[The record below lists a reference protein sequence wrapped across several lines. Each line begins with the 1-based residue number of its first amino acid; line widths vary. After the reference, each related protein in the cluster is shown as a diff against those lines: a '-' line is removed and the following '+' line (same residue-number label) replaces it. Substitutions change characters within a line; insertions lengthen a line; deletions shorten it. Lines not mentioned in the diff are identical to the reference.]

1 MAAVYELYPR
11 PDGWGCNWSGLL
23 SRRMSLQIP
32 PSQPQPCVPRETV
45 ISLCRSVSS
54 GERDRPGGSNQCR
67 KTFGVSVHRES
78 CSAWVPLL
86 AVPLMSISICYRGD
100 ELWVLLF
107 YRFGLECGRLILY
120 ISGSDLVGRDPKM
133 HCRSVLMPNANNKC
147 PLTR

>member
-32 PSQPQPCVPRETV
+32 PSQPCVPRETV

-100 ELWVLLF
+100 ALWVLLF
-107 YRFGLECGRLILY
+107 YSFGLECGRWAFTSVVPTWWVVTRKCVADLFWCQMQIL
-120 ISGSDLVGRDPKM
+120 
-133 HCRSVLMPNANNKC
+133 NA
-147 PLTR
+147 R